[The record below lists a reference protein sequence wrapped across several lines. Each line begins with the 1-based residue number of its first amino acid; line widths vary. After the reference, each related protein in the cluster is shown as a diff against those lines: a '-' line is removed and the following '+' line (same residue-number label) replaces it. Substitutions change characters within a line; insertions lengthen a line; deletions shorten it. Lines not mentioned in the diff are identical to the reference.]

1 MMEYRHIHRRFV
13 LSSLY
18 FDGSIPNTYCAGR
31 RALKFESDRV
41 EKEHREKQETMQ
53 LEQVQMLESI
63 LRRVIRLEGSVRTST
78 KDKTSSPDPP
88 PESTD

>member
-1 MMEYRHIHRRFV
+1 
-13 LSSLY
+13 
-18 FDGSIPNTYCAGR
+18 
-31 RALKFESDRV
+31 
-41 EKEHREKQETMQ
+41 MQ

-63 LRRVIRLEGSVRTST
+63 LRRVIRLEASVRTST